1 MDRVFT
7 AGGGDDGIAVGV
19 VDFEGVKIVYVALVY
34 FDKALFAPSVVGKCS
49 FIGHKLRFAA

>member
-1 MDRVFT
+1 MFA